1 MRILILIQL
10 LAGFVLAM
18 LGVILMIHLDVFTG
32 VLLTFV
38 GAFFMIRATNRVT
51 YIT

>member
-38 GAFFMIRATNRVT
+38 GAFFMIRATSRVT
-51 YIT
+51 YV

>member
-18 LGVILMIHLDVFTG
+18 LGVILMIHFDVFTG
-32 VLLTFV
+32 VLLTLV
-38 GAFFMIRATNRVT
+38 GAFFMIRATNTVT
-51 YIT
+51 YV